1 MILRKEKN
9 ILTLLLSLLKIK
21 YTKSFSDKLY
31 NEHPYKDNLLGI
43 SKMLSKYGI
52 ESKGLKLAD
61 NRALL
66 SLDVPIVTIYNNQFI
81 IIYKITHGA
90 VYYIHNGEKKEIVL
104 EDFFTNWTNVILVI
118 EADENSIEPD
128 YSAHKKEEVFKV
140 MQKPLLIITCILSG
154 SILYVTNQFFN
165 SVWIS
170 LLIILNT
177 LGVYVSYLLLMKQ
190 LHIHSTAAD
199 KICLSLHNGN
209 CNSVLD
215 SSSSKLLGTFS
226 WSEIGFSYFISNII
240 IILIFSRF
248 INLIVLINII
258 ALPYSFWS
266 VWYQKFKVKQWCVLC
281 LIVQALLWAIFI
293 VNLSFQSI
301 HVTTLNLTEISIV
314 SSAYIILLLATHIFI
329 SKTGSEKMNKEIVQK
344 MNNLKMNEEIFSF
357 LLKSQ
362 SYYPVDKSVSKILF
376 GNTQS
381 NNLITIVTNP
391 YCNACALMHKK
402 VIELMK
408 MMEHKVCVQYIISTF
423 SPSLEFT
430 EKFLIGAY
438 FQNDSANINMI
449 YESWFEKGRSNTMNF
464 INNYD
469 INIENKD
476 VKDEFEKHKTWLSLT
491 KINATP
497 TILVNGFQLP
507 DIYKI
512 DDLEL
517 LFI

>member
-9 ILTLLLSLLKIK
+9 ILIQLLSLLKIK
-21 YTKSFSDKLY
+21 YTKSFSEKLY
-31 NEHPYKDNLLGI
+31 SEHPYKDNLLGI

-52 ESKGLKLAD
+52 KSMGLKLGDKA
-61 NRALL
+61 ALL
-66 SLDVPIVTIYNNQFI
+66 SLDVPMISIYNNQFI
-81 IIYKITHGA
+81 IIYKITQDT
-90 VYYIHNGEKKEIVL
+90 VYYILNGEKKEIVL
-104 EDFFTNWTNVILVI
+104 EDFFTNWTNVTLVI
-118 EADENSIEPD
+118 ESDENSIEPD
-128 YSAHKKEEVFKV
+128 YSAHKKEEVLKV
-140 MQKPLLIITCILSG
+140 VQKPLLIITCILSG
-154 SILYVTNQFFN
+154 SMLYLMNQFFN

-177 LGVYVSYLLLMKQ
+177 LGVYVSYLLLLKQ
-190 LHIHSTAAD
+190 IHIHSTVAD
-199 KICLSLHNGN
+199 KICSSLKNGN

-240 IILIFSRF
+240 ITLLFARF

-266 VWYQKFKVKQWCVLC
+266 VWYQKFKVKQWCLLC
-281 LIVQALLWAIFI
+281 LIVQSLLWAIFI
-293 VNLSFQSI
+293 VNLSFKGI
-301 HVTTLNLTEISIV
+301 HVPNLNLTEISIV
-314 SSAYIILLLATHIFI
+314 SSSYIILLLVTHFFI
-329 SKTGSEKMNKEIVQK
+329 SMTGDEKMNKEKVQK
-344 MNNLKMNEEIFSF
+344 FNNLKMNEKFFS
-357 LLKSQ
+357 LLLNSQ
-362 SYYPVDKSVSKILF
+362 PYYPVDKSISKILF

-423 SPSLEFT
+423 SPTLEFT

-438 FQNDSANINMI
+438 LQNNPEDINKI
-449 YESWFEKGRSNTMNF
+449 YNDWFEKGKSVPMKF
-464 INNYD
+464 INYYD
-469 INIENKD
+469 INIENND
-476 VKDEFEKHKTWLSLT
+476 VKDEFEKHKSWISRT
-491 KINATP
+491 KLNTTP
-497 TILVNGFQLP
+497 TILVNGYKLP
-507 DIYKI
+507 DIYRI
-512 DDLEL
+512 DDLEH

>member
-9 ILTLLLSLLKIK
+9 ILTLLLSLLRIK
-21 YTKSFSDKLY
+21 YTKSYSEKLY

-52 ESKGLKLAD
+52 KSKGLKLAD
-61 NRALL
+61 NEALL
-66 SLDVPIVTIYNNQFI
+66 SLDVPMVTIYNNQFI
-81 IIYKITHGA
+81 IIYKISQDT
-90 VYYIHNGEKKEIVL
+90 VYYILKGEEKEIKL
-104 EDFFTNWTNVILVI
+104 EDFFTNWTNVTLVI

-128 YSAHKKEEVFKV
+128 YSAHLKEEVFKV
-140 MQKPLLIITCILSG
+140 LQKPLLITTCILSG
-154 SILYVTNQFFN
+154 SILYVMNQFFN

-177 LGVYVSYLLLMKQ
+177 LGVYVSYLLLLKQ

-199 KICLSLHNGN
+199 KVCLSLKNGN

-215 SSSSKLLGTFS
+215 SSTSKLLGTFS

-240 IILIFSRF
+240 IILLFPRF

-281 LIVQALLWAIFI
+281 LMVQALLWAIFI
-293 VNLSFQSI
+293 ANLSFQSI
-301 HVTTLNLTEISIV
+301 QVPDLTLTEV
-314 SSAYIILLLATHIFI
+314 SFVSCVFIILLIGTHIFI
-329 SKTGSEKMNKEIVQK
+329 SKTGKEKVSIKIVQEMNNFKMNDG
-344 MNNLKMNEEIFSF
+344 IFTL

-362 SYYPVDKSVSKILF
+362 PYYPVDKSVSKILF

-402 VIELMK
+402 IIELMK
-408 MMEHKVCVQYIISTF
+408 RIEHKVCVQYIISTF
-423 SPSLEFT
+423 SPTLEFT

-438 FQNDSANINMI
+438 FQNNPENINKI
-449 YESWFEKGRSNTMNF
+449 YNDWFEKGKSFPMKF
-464 INNYD
+464 INYYD
-469 INIENKD
+469 INIENND
-476 VKDEFEKHKTWLSLT
+476 VNDEIEKHKSWISGT

-497 TILVNGFQLP
+497 TVLVNGFQLP
-507 DIYKI
+507 NIYKI

-517 LFI
+517 LLV

>member
-1 MILRKEKN
+1 MS
-9 ILTLLLSLLKIK
+9 T
-21 YTKSFSDKLY
+21 
-31 NEHPYKDNLLGI
+31 PYKDNLLGI

-52 ESKGLKLAD
+52 KSKGLKLGD
-61 NRALL
+61 KEALL
-66 SLDVPIVTIYNNQFI
+66 SLDVPLVSIYNSEFI
-81 IIYKITHGA
+81 IIYEITQGV
-90 VYYIHNGEKKEIVL
+90 VYYILNGEKKVIAL
-104 EDFFTNWTNVILVI
+104 EDFFTNWTNVVLVI

-128 YSAHKKEEVFKV
+128 YSTHKKEEIFKV
-140 MQKPLLIITCILSG
+140 LLKPLLIITCILSG
-154 SILYVTNQFFN
+154 SILYVMNQFFN

-177 LGVYVSYLLLMKQ
+177 LGVYVSYLLLLKQ
-190 LHIHSTAAD
+190 IHIHSTAAD
-199 KICLSLHNGN
+199 KICLSLKNGN

-215 SSSSKLLGTFS
+215 SSASKLLGIFS

-240 IILIFSRF
+240 IILLFARF

-281 LIVQALLWAIFI
+281 LLVQGLLWAIFI
-293 VNLSFQSI
+293 VNLSFQCI
-301 HVTTLNLTEISIV
+301 HFPNLNLTEISIV
-314 SSAYIILLLATHIFI
+314 SCTYIILFLVTHIFI
-329 SKTGSEKMNKEIVQK
+329 SKTGDEKMNKEIVQK
-344 MNNLKMNEEIFSF
+344 MNNLKMNERFFSH
-357 LLKSQ
+357 LLNSQ
-362 SYYPVDKSVSKILF
+362 PYYPVDKSVSKILF

-423 SPSLEFT
+423 SPTLEFT

-438 FQNDSANINMI
+438 FQNNPENINKI
-449 YESWFEKGRSNTMNF
+449 YNDWFEKGKSHPMKF
-464 INNYD
+464 INYYD

-476 VKDEFEKHKTWLSLT
+476 VKDEFEKHKAWISRTE
-491 KINATP
+491 INATP